1 METIYASIGVA
12 LVIIS
17 TAFSLL
23 ILKFKSAEQ
32 PKQVKIILF
41 GLYFW
46 GFIFLQLA
54 VCAVIYYLQK
64 Q

>member
-1 METIYASIGVA
+1 MSYAAIGIG

-17 TAFSLL
+17 TALSLL
-23 ILKFKSAEQ
+23 ILKGNAAQQ

-54 VCAVIYYLQK
+54 VCAVAYYIQK

>member
-1 METIYASIGVA
+1 MSYAIIGTV

-17 TAFSLL
+17 TALSLL
-23 ILKFKSAEQ
+23 ILKRNAPQQ
-32 PKQVKIILF
+32 PKQIKIMLF

-54 VCAVIYYLQK
+54 VCAVLYYFQK

>member
-1 METIYASIGVA
+1 MSYATVGIA

-17 TAFSLL
+17 TALSLL
-23 ILKFKSAEQ
+23 TLKFKSAEQ

-54 VCAVIYYLQK
+54 IYAVIYYFNK
-64 Q
+64 

>member
-1 METIYASIGVA
+1 METTYASIGSA

-17 TAFSLL
+17 TVLSLL

-54 VCAVIYYLQK
+54 VCSVVYYFQK

>member
-1 METIYASIGVA
+1 MSYAIIGIV

-17 TAFSLL
+17 TALSLL

-54 VCAVIYYLQK
+54 VCAVVYYLQK

>member
-1 METIYASIGVA
+1 MSYAIIGAV

-17 TAFSLL
+17 TALSLL
-23 ILKFKSAEQ
+23 ILRFNAAQQ
-32 PKQVKIILF
+32 PKQVRIILF

-46 GFIFLQLA
+46 GLIFLQLA
-54 VCAVIYYLQK
+54 LCSVVYYLQK

>member
-1 METIYASIGVA
+1 MSYAAIGAA

-17 TAFSLL
+17 TALSLFT
-23 ILKFKSAEQ
+23 LKYKAYQQ

-54 VCAVIYYLQK
+54 VCAVIYYFQK

>member
-1 METIYASIGVA
+1 MIGCA

-17 TAFSLL
+17 TALSLL
-23 ILKFKSAEQ
+23 VLKLKSAEQ

-46 GFIFLQLA
+46 SFIFLQLA
-54 VCAVIYYLQK
+54 VCAIAYYFYK
-64 Q
+64 

>member
-1 METIYASIGVA
+1 MSYAVIGTA

-17 TAFSLL
+17 TALSLL
-23 ILKFKSAEQ
+23 ILKYKASQQ

-54 VCAVIYYLQK
+54 VCAVVYYFQK

>member
-1 METIYASIGVA
+1 MLSYAAIGIA
-12 LVIIS
+12 LVFIASVIS
-17 TAFSLL
+17 WFIVKRNATQ
-23 ILKFKSAEQ
+23 Q

-54 VCAVIYYLQK
+54 IYAVIYYLNK
-64 Q
+64 

>member
-1 METIYASIGVA
+1 MSYAVIGIV
-12 LVIIS
+12 LVTLS
-17 TAFSLL
+17 TVLSLL
-23 ILKFKSAEQ
+23 ILKFKSADQ

-54 VCAVIYYLQK
+54 VCAVAYYFQK

>member
-1 METIYASIGVA
+1 VSYAAIGIVLA
-12 LVIIS
+12 TLS
-17 TAFSLL
+17 TALSLL
-23 ILKFKSAEQ
+23 TLKFKSADQ

-54 VCAVIYYLQK
+54 VCAVVYYLQK